1 FSKRTSPVQWAG
13 PKRVRKPGLEID
25 QLPKIDVVLVS
36 HNHYDHMDADSIKA
50 LTEKFNPL
58 FITPLGNTKL
68 IQSLGGKRVTELD
81 WWQETFVPLEGSAQ
95 VVKVGVVPAQHWS
108 KRGLFD
114 TNKALWGGFV
124 LQTSKAKI
132 YFSGDTGYAGFFKSI
147 FEKYGPMDLS
157 IIAIGAYEPRWF
169 MKEQHMNPAEAV
181 QAHMDLHSKRTLGT
195 HFGTF
200 QLTDEAID
208 EPKLALERDLIANK
222 ILKGVFTAPDNGETL
237 KLNVE

>member
-1 FSKRTSPVQWAG
+1 MRFPNPTKPNLHGTFLNQPVKGLTLENGNCRKYFSHC
-13 PKRVRKPGLEID
+13 RKTQRLHRLR
-25 QLPKIDVVLVS
+25 QQ
-36 HNHYDHMDADSIKA
+36 
-50 LTEKFNPL
+50 
-58 FITPLGNTKL
+58 NTKL

-81 WWQETFVPLEGSAQ
+81 WWQETQVELEGSAQ
-95 VVKVGVVPAQHWS
+95 VVKVSVVPAQHWS

-208 EPKLALERDLIANK
+208 EPKLALERDLTANK